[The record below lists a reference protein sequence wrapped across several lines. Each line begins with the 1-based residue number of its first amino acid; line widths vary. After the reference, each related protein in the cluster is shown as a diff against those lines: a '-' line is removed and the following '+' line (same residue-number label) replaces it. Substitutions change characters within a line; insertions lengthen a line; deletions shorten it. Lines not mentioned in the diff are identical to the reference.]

1 MVDIRHVDFSYH
13 GEEEHGS
20 LHQIDFQ
27 VRPGEC
33 VLLCGKSGCGKT
45 TVTKLINGLIP
56 HFNDG
61 DLSGN
66 AIVDDMVVSETPMY
80 QLSEKV
86 GSVFQNPKSQ
96 FFNIDSD
103 SELAFGLENNGVAP
117 AIIRQRVEKT
127 VKDLHIEHL
136 RHRDIFSM
144 SGGEKQ
150 ILAFASVYAMNP
162 EIYVLDEP
170 SANLDR
176 ASTLILGEQLK
187 HIKEQ
192 GKSIVIAE
200 HRLYY
205 LTDIIDRAVF
215 IVDGKII
222 KEYGREEFLSLT
234 DEERCRMGLRT
245 LRRKNPPYHTV
256 SGTKGELEVR
266 NLTVKD
272 KKHTIFEN
280 ISFSASSGEILGIL
294 GINGAGK
301 TTLVRCLAG
310 LLKEHSGEVLFSGK
324 PMSPK
329 ERNAAC
335 YMIMQDVN
343 HQLFGESVWNECEL
357 SRDEQITDSEIEKAL
372 TDFDLIDFKDKH
384 PMALSGGQKQRLAI
398 VTGIV
403 AGKKILIFDEPT
415 SGLDYDHMCVVSKPL
430 KDLAKMGHIV
440 FVITHDME
448 FLEITCDQVV
458 EVGNQYFAG
467 RENHF

>member
-66 AIVDDMVVSETPMY
+66 TIVDDMVVSETPMY

-117 AIIRQRVEKT
+117 AMIRQRVEKT
-127 VKDLHIEHL
+127 VRDLHIEHL

-222 KEYGREEFLSLT
+222 KEYGRPL
-234 DEERCRMGLRT
+234 
-245 LRRKNPPYHTV
+245 
-256 SGTKGELEVR
+256 
-266 NLTVKD
+266 
-272 KKHTIFEN
+272 FEY
-280 ISFSASSGEILGIL
+280 A
-294 GINGAGK
+294 
-301 TTLVRCLAG
+301 
-310 LLKEHSGEVLFSGK
+310 
-324 PMSPK
+324 
-329 ERNAAC
+329 
-335 YMIMQDVN
+335 
-343 HQLFGESVWNECEL
+343 
-357 SRDEQITDSEIEKAL
+357 KA
-372 TDFDLIDFKDKH
+372 
-384 PMALSGGQKQRLAI
+384 QK
-398 VTGIV
+398 
-403 AGKKILIFDEPT
+403 
-415 SGLDYDHMCVVSKPL
+415 
-430 KDLAKMGHIV
+430 
-440 FVITHDME
+440 
-448 FLEITCDQVV
+448 
-458 EVGNQYFAG
+458 
-467 RENHF
+467 

>member
-1 MVDIRHVDFSYH
+1 MVDIKQVNFSYH
-13 GEEEHGS
+13 GEETHGS
-20 LHQIDFQ
+20 LHGIDFQ
-27 VRPGEC
+27 VKPGEC

-56 HFNDG
+56 HFDSG
-61 DLSGN
+61 KLSGE
-66 AIVDDMVVSETPMY
+66 AVVDDMVVAKTPMY
-80 QLSEKV
+80 RLSEKV

-117 AIIRQRVEKT
+117 DIIRRRVSQT
-127 VKDLHIEHL
+127 VEDLHIEHL
-136 RHRDIFSM
+136 LRRDIFTM

-150 ILAFASVYAMNP
+150 TLAFASVYAMNP

-176 ASTLILGEQLK
+176 ASTLTLGKQLRY
-187 HIKEQ
+187 IKEQ

-205 LTDIIDRAVF
+205 LTDLIDRAVF
-215 IVDGKII
+215 IVDGRIV
-222 KEYGREEFLSLT
+222 KEYTREEFLGLT
-234 DEERCRMGLRT
+234 DDERCRMGLRT
-245 LRRKNPPYHTV
+245 LRQKDPPYRISACT
-256 SGTKGELEVR
+256 GGELEVK

-272 KKHTIFEN
+272 KRHTIFEN
-280 ISFSASSGEILGIL
+280 ISFSVSSGEILGVL
-294 GINGAGK
+294 GANGAGK
-301 TTLVRCLAG
+301 TTLMRCLSG
-310 LLKEHSGEVLFSGK
+310 LLKEQGGEVLFHGK
-324 PMSPK
+324 PLSPK
-329 ERNAAC
+329 ERNNAC

-357 SRDEQITDSEIEKAL
+357 SRDAKTTDEQIKNAL
-372 TDFDLIDFKDKH
+372 EDFDLWDFRDKH

-403 AGKKILIFDEPT
+403 AGKKVLIFDEPT
-415 SGLDYDHMCVVSKPL
+415 SGLDYDHMCVVSRTL
-430 KDLAKMGHIV
+430 KALAEQGHIV
-440 FVITHDME
+440 FVVTHDME

-458 EVGNQYFAG
+458 QIGGQYFSEG
-467 RENHF
+467 

>member
-1 MVDIRHVDFSYH
+1 MVDIEQVDFSYH
-13 GEEEHGS
+13 GEETHGS
-20 LHQIDFQ
+20 LHQINIQ
-27 VRPGEC
+27 VKPGEC

-45 TVTKLINGLIP
+45 TITKLINGLIP

-61 DLSGN
+61 DLSGKT
-66 AIVDDMVVSETPMY
+66 IVDDMVVAETPMY
-80 QLSEKV
+80 RLSEKV

-117 AIIRQRVEKT
+117 DIIRQQVDKT
-127 VKDLHIEHL
+127 VRDLHIEHL
-136 RHRDIFSM
+136 LHRDIFSM

-150 ILAFASVYAMNP
+150 TLAFASVYAMNP
-162 EIYVLDEP
+162 EIYILDEP

-176 ASTLILGEQLK
+176 ASTLTLGEQLK
-187 HIKEQ
+187 YIKSQ

-222 KEYGREEFLSLT
+222 KEYSREEFLSLT

-245 LRRKNPPYHTV
+245 LRQKNPPY
-256 SGTKGELEVR
+256 SIIPREGGELEVR
-266 NLTVKD
+266 NLTVRD
-272 KKHTIFEN
+272 KRHTIFEN
-280 ISFSASSGEILGIL
+280 ISFSVSSGEILGVL

-310 LLKEHSGEVLFSGK
+310 LIKESNGQVLFHGK
-324 PMSPK
+324 SMTQK

-357 SRDEQITDSEIEKAL
+357 SRDDNITDAEIEKAL
-372 TDFDLIDFKDKH
+372 SDFDLIDFKDKH

-415 SGLDYDHMCVVSKPL
+415 SGLDYDHMCVVSHTL
-430 KDLAKMGHIV
+430 KDLAKLGHIV
-440 FVITHDME
+440 FVVTHDME

-458 EVGNQYFAG
+458 QVGSQYFPG
-467 RENHF
+467 R

>member
-1 MVDIRHVDFSYH
+1 M
-13 GEEEHGS
+13 
-20 LHQIDFQ
+20 
-27 VRPGEC
+27 
-33 VLLCGKSGCGKT
+33 
-45 TVTKLINGLIP
+45 
-56 HFNDG
+56 
-61 DLSGN
+61 
-66 AIVDDMVVSETPMY
+66 
-80 QLSEKV
+80 
-86 GSVFQNPKSQ
+86 FQNPKSQ

-117 AIIRQRVEKT
+117 AMIRQRVEKT
-127 VKDLHIEHL
+127 VRDLHIEHL

-301 TTLVRCLAG
+301 TTLVRCLA
-310 LLKEHSGEVLFSGK
+310 
-324 PMSPK
+324 
-329 ERNAAC
+329 
-335 YMIMQDVN
+335 
-343 HQLFGESVWNECEL
+343 
-357 SRDEQITDSEIEKAL
+357 EI
-372 TDFDLIDFKDKH
+372 
-384 PMALSGGQKQRLAI
+384 
-398 VTGIV
+398 
-403 AGKKILIFDEPT
+403 
-415 SGLDYDHMCVVSKPL
+415 
-430 KDLAKMGHIV
+430 
-440 FVITHDME
+440 
-448 FLEITCDQVV
+448 
-458 EVGNQYFAG
+458 G
-467 RENHF
+467 RAHV

>member
-1 MVDIRHVDFSYH
+1 MVTIRQVDFCYQ

-20 LHQIDFQ
+20 LHRINIQ
-27 VRPGEC
+27 VKPGEC
-33 VLLCGKSGCGKT
+33 VLICGKSGCGKT
-45 TVTKLINGLIP
+45 TITKLINGLIP
-56 HFNDG
+56 HFYNG
-61 DLSGN
+61 DLQGETY
-66 AIVDDMVVSETPMY
+66 VDDMQVTKTPMY
-80 QLSEKV
+80 RISEKV

-117 AIIRQRVEKT
+117 DMIRQQVAKT
-127 VKDLHIEHL
+127 VQDLHIEPL
-136 RHRDIFSM
+136 LHRDIFSM

-150 ILAFASVYAMNP
+150 SLAFASVYAMNP

-176 ASTLILGEQLK
+176 ASTLTLGEQLT
-187 HIKEQ
+187 HIKAK

-215 IVDGKII
+215 IVDGKIV
-222 KEYGREEFLSLT
+222 KEYSRQEFLSLT

-245 LRRKNPPYHTV
+245 LHQKNPSYSTAP
-256 SGTKGELEVR
+256 GEGGELEVR
-266 NLTVKD
+266 GLTVKD
-272 KKHTIFEN
+272 KKQTIFEN
-280 ISFSASSGEILGIL
+280 VSFSISSGEILGIL
-294 GINGAGK
+294 GANGAGK
-301 TTLVRCLAG
+301 TTLMRCLSG
-310 LLKEHSGEVLFSGK
+310 LLKEQSGQVLFHGK
-324 PMSPK
+324 PMTLK

-357 SRDEQITDSEIEKAL
+357 SRDNQIPDHEIEKAL
-372 TDFDLIDFKDKH
+372 TAFHLIEFKDRH

-415 SGLDYDHMCVVSKPL
+415 SGLDYDHMCVVSQTL
-430 KDLAKMGHIV
+430 KDLAKMGHMV
-440 FVITHDME
+440 FVVTHDME
-448 FLEITCDQVV
+448 FLGLTCNQVV
-458 EVGNQYFAG
+458 QIGGQYFMRG
-467 RENHF
+467 NKNF